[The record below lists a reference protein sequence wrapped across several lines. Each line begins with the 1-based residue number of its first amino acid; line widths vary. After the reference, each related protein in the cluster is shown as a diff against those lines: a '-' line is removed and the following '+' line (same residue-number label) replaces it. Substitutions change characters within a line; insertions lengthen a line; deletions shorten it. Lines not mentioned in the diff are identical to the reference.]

1 LLILG
6 RPDKIIVQGKYLK
19 TGNIRI
25 VAVID
30 RKPASPAGTF
40 SKVRK

>member
-1 LLILG
+1 LG
-6 RPDKIIVQGKYLK
+6 RSDRITIQGKYLK

-30 RKPASPAGTF
+30 RKPANPAGTF